1 MAAPKKLGKPVYVT
15 TVLEEYQHDAL
26 KDIAYKKRKPMAEL
40 IREALSIM
48 ITKEA
53 SREKGTKNTAR

>member
-1 MAAPKKLGKPVYVT
+1 MAAPKKLGKAVYVT

-40 IREALSIM
+40 IREALSKM

-53 SREKGTKNTAR
+53 SRDKATRNATR